1 MTLLQ
6 MCNLKTKSM
15 SKKEKNYTSNG
26 HTFFFQFTHLQI
38 ISLKAK
44 I

>member
-26 HTFFFQFTHLQI
+26 HTFFFFNLHTYKV
-38 ISLKAK
+38 SR
-44 I
+44 